1 MTTHQFFP
9 ACPPF
14 VNTVYGHSLADLA
27 KQRTMNSLE
36 LPPRSVE
43 RVVLESSF
51 WTIMAT
57 AGFLGNILVCIAFY
71 RNPVLRKITPI
82 YIVALAI
89 TDILNFLTNGIFVE
103 VTLITGGWQFGDAG
117 CFVGAFSSI
126 FLVYASI
133 STMSL
138 IAINR
143 YIRVTRPGLFQSLFA
158 TTPSILI
165 VVCLWFIESMIVLLP
180 FVIGRTKFLF
190 NSGYAVCVPSFQDK
204 FTIYTMI
211 THVSFITASLLIVP
225 ACYYK
230 VHRALKQVSAQVPQI
245 SQQLQVGL
253 AAEEAQSA
261 QQEEDQA
268 NQQPEEDPEAIIQLK
283 EESKVACQQGS
294 VSLNKKCPPPK
305 NGMPHLQEPQGVRSP
320 QEDVRYSKRKATKKV
335 QTTHPQERRPP
346 NAPGNKRRK
355 TLDKSHPQE
364 QTATNHQNDLQES
377 YQQHIPQN
385 THRDQAPKQEPQA
398 QQLPKSPNYKRKG
411 PLSNQLE
418 FPAQDTYRA
427 QVPQGTRKGNENKET
442 QPEEQP
448 AFQRA
453 NEPHVGHDGE
463 SVLKAKEV
471 KITKMMF
478 AIVLAF
484 TLIWIPLFCIVL
496 LTRITLGTLPRDV
509 VMLVSYG
516 VNFSSLIN
524 PVLYAVVNRS
534 YRKEFKFI
542 LWNIIF
548 YFSDCLERC
557 ECGCM

>member
-1 MTTHQFFP
+1 
-9 ACPPF
+9 
-14 VNTVYGHSLADLA
+14 
-27 KQRTMNSLE
+27 
-36 LPPRSVE
+36 
-43 RVVLESSF
+43 
-51 WTIMAT
+51 MAT

-89 TDILNFLTNGIFVE
+89 TGILNFLTNGVFVE

-180 FVIGRTKFLF
+180 FVIGRTKFYF

-230 VHRALKQVSAQVPQI
+230 VHRALKQVSSQVPQI

-268 NQQPEEDPEAIIQLK
+268 NRQPEEDPEAIIQLK

-335 QTTHPQERRPP
+335 QTEQQIPHPLQDTKHQSLAPWATTHPQERHPP

-355 TLDKSHPQE
+355 TLDKIHQQE

-385 THRDQAPKQEPQA
+385 THRDQAPEQEPQV
-398 QQLPKSPNYKRKG
+398 QQLPKSTNYNRKG
-411 PLSNQLE
+411 SLSNQLE

-448 AFQRA
+448 AFQQA

-548 YFSDCLERC
+548 YFSDCLDRC
-557 ECGCM
+557 EFCM

>member
-1 MTTHQFFP
+1 
-9 ACPPF
+9 
-14 VNTVYGHSLADLA
+14 
-27 KQRTMNSLE
+27 MNSLE

-143 YIRVTRPGLFQSLFA
+143 YIRVTRPSLFQCLFA

-165 VVCLWFIESMIVLLP
+165 VVCLWFMESMIVLLP
-180 FVIGRTKFLF
+180 FVIGRTKFFF

-230 VHRALKQVSAQVPQI
+230 VHRALKQVSAQVSQI
-245 SQQLQVGL
+245 RHQLQKSLV
-253 AAEEAQSA
+253 AEEAQSA

-283 EESKVACQQGS
+283 EESKVACQHGS

-305 NGMPHLQEPQGVRSP
+305 NAMPHLKELQEMPSP
-320 QEDVRYSKRKATKKV
+320 QKDVPYSKGKGTNKVQRKAQTVHPLQDTKHQSLV
-335 QTTHPQERRPP
+335 PWATTHPQQRHPP
-346 NAPGNKRRK
+346 NTAGNKRCK
-355 TLDKSHPQE
+355 TLDKIHPQE
-364 QTATNHQNDLQES
+364 QTATNHQNDQQES
-377 YQQHIPQN
+377 HQTQISQN
-385 THRDQAPKQEPQA
+385 THRDQAPELEPQA
-398 QQLPKSPNYKRKG
+398 RQLPKSSNYKRNG

-418 FPAQDTYRA
+418 LPGQGIYRA
-427 QVPQGTRKGNENKET
+427 QVPQGTRKRNKNKET
-442 QPEEQP
+442 QPEDRP
-448 AFQRA
+448 AFQKA
-453 NEPHVGHDGE
+453 NNPQVGHDGE

-509 VMLVSYG
+509 MMLVSYG

-557 ECGCM
+557 ECCM

>member
-1 MTTHQFFP
+1 
-9 ACPPF
+9 
-14 VNTVYGHSLADLA
+14 
-27 KQRTMNSLE
+27 MNSLE

-133 STMSL
+133 TTMSL

-180 FVIGRTKFLF
+180 FVIGQTKFYF

-230 VHRALKQVSAQVPQI
+230 VYRALKQVSSQVPQI

-305 NGMPHLQEPQGVRSP
+305 NGSHIYKNHRECEVHKKMFVTVRGKLRKKFKQSNRSP
-320 QEDVRYSKRKATKKV
+320 IRYKTPNINHSRHGLQLIHKNDTRLTLLATRDARPWIKFTHKNKRPRIIKMTYRSHINNTYLRTVTATK
-335 QTTHPQERRPP
+335 
-346 NAPGNKRRK
+346 
-355 TLDKSHPQE
+355 
-364 QTATNHQNDLQES
+364 HQNK
-377 YQQHIPQN
+377 N
-385 THRDQAPKQEPQA
+385 HRFSNSQS
-398 QQLPKSPNYKRKG
+398 LPTTTGKG
-411 PLSNQLE
+411 P
-418 FPAQDTYRA
+418 
-427 QVPQGTRKGNENKET
+427 
-442 QPEEQP
+442 
-448 AFQRA
+448 
-453 NEPHVGHDGE
+453 
-463 SVLKAKEV
+463 
-471 KITKMMF
+471 
-478 AIVLAF
+478 
-484 TLIWIPLFCIVL
+484 
-496 LTRITLGTLPRDV
+496 
-509 VMLVSYG
+509 
-516 VNFSSLIN
+516 
-524 PVLYAVVNRS
+524 
-534 YRKEFKFI
+534 
-542 LWNIIF
+542 
-548 YFSDCLERC
+548 
-557 ECGCM
+557 

>member
-1 MTTHQFFP
+1 MI
-9 ACPPF
+9 
-14 VNTVYGHSLADLA
+14 
-27 KQRTMNSLE
+27 SLE
-36 LPPRSVE
+36 LPPRSVG

-165 VVCLWFIESMIVLLP
+165 VVCLWLIESMIVLLP
-180 FVIGRTKFLF
+180 FVIGRTKFYF

-230 VHRALKQVSAQVPQI
+230 VHRALKQVSSQVPQI

-294 VSLNKKCPPPK
+294 VSLNKKCRPPK

-335 QTTHPQERRPP
+335 QTEQQIPHPLQDTKHQSLAPWATTHPQERHPP

-355 TLDKSHPQE
+355 TLDKIHPQE

-385 THRDQAPKQEPQA
+385 THRDQAPEQEPQV
-398 QQLPKSPNYKRKG
+398 QQLPKSPNYNRKG

-448 AFQRA
+448 AFQQA

-534 YRKEFKFI
+534 YRKEFKLI

>member
-1 MTTHQFFP
+1 
-9 ACPPF
+9 
-14 VNTVYGHSLADLA
+14 
-27 KQRTMNSLE
+27 MNSLE

-71 RNPVLRKITPI
+71 RNSVLRKITPI

-180 FVIGRTKFLF
+180 FVIGRTKFFF

-211 THVSFITASLLIVP
+211 THMSFITASLLIVP

-230 VHRALKQVSAQVPQI
+230 VHRALKQVSAQVSQI
-245 SQQLQVGL
+245 RQQLQQRL
-253 AAEEAQSA
+253 EAEEARSA

-268 NQQPEEDPEAIIQLK
+268 NKQPEEDPEAIIPLK
-283 EESKVACQQGS
+283 GESKVACQQGS

-320 QEDVRYSKRKATKKV
+320 QEDVRYSKGKATNKV
-335 QTTHPQERRPP
+335 QRKSQTAHQLQDTKHQSFVPWARPHPQERHRP
-346 NAPGNKRRK
+346 NTAGNKRCK
-355 TLDKSHPQE
+355 TLYKIHPQE
-364 QTATNHQNDLQES
+364 QTATNHQNDLQDS
-377 YQQHIPQN
+377 HQPQIPQN
-385 THRDQAPKQEPQA
+385 THRDQASELELQVW
-398 QQLPKSPNYKRKG
+398 QLPKPPKYKRNG
-411 PLSNQLE
+411 SLGNQLE
-418 FPAQDTYRA
+418 LPAQDTYQA
-427 QVPQGTRKGNENKET
+427 QVTQGTRKGNENKET

-448 AFQRA
+448 AFQQA
-453 NEPHVGHDGE
+453 NEPHVGHGGE

-557 ECGCM
+557 ECCM

>member
-1 MTTHQFFP
+1 M
-9 ACPPF
+9 
-14 VNTVYGHSLADLA
+14 
-27 KQRTMNSLE
+27 
-36 LPPRSVE
+36 
-43 RVVLESSF
+43 
-51 WTIMAT
+51 
-57 AGFLGNILVCIAFY
+57 
-71 RNPVLRKITPI
+71 
-82 YIVALAI
+82 
-89 TDILNFLTNGIFVE
+89 
-103 VTLITGGWQFGDAG
+103 
-117 CFVGAFSSI
+117 
-126 FLVYASI
+126 
-133 STMSL
+133 
-138 IAINR
+138 
-143 YIRVTRPGLFQSLFA
+143 
-158 TTPSILI
+158 
-165 VVCLWFIESMIVLLP
+165 
-180 FVIGRTKFLF
+180 
-190 NSGYAVCVPSFQDK
+190 
-204 FTIYTMI
+204 
-211 THVSFITASLLIVP
+211 
-225 ACYYK
+225 
-230 VHRALKQVSAQVPQI
+230 PQI

-294 VSLNKKCPPPK
+294 VSLNKKCSPPK

-320 QEDVRYSKRKATKKV
+320 QEDVRYSKRKAKKKV

-411 PLSNQLE
+411 RLSNQLE

-471 KITKMMF
+471 KITVMMF
-478 AIVLAF
+478 AIVSSIHADMDPTILYRPSDANY
-484 TLIWIPLFCIVL
+484 
-496 LTRITLGTLPRDV
+496 PRD
-509 VMLVSYG
+509 SPAG
-516 VNFSSLIN
+516 
-524 PVLYAVVNRS
+524 
-534 YRKEFKFI
+534 
-542 LWNIIF
+542 
-548 YFSDCLERC
+548 RC
-557 ECGCM
+557 DAGIVWC

>member
-1 MTTHQFFP
+1 
-9 ACPPF
+9 
-14 VNTVYGHSLADLA
+14 
-27 KQRTMNSLE
+27 
-36 LPPRSVE
+36 
-43 RVVLESSF
+43 
-51 WTIMAT
+51 MAT

-89 TDILNFLTNGIFVE
+89 TDILNFLTNGIFVA

-143 YIRVTRPGLFQSLFA
+143 YIRVTRPSLFQSLFA
-158 TTPSILI
+158 TTPSIFI
-165 VVCLWFIESMIVLLP
+165 VVGLWFIESMIVLLP
-180 FVIGRTKFLF
+180 FVIGRTKFFF

-230 VHRALKQVSAQVPQI
+230 VHRALKQVSAQVSQI
-245 SQQLQVGL
+245 RQQLQKRL

-268 NQQPEEDPEAIIQLK
+268 NQQPEEDP
-283 EESKVACQQGS
+283 CQHGS
-294 VSLNKKCPPPK
+294 VSLKKKCPSPK
-305 NGMPHLQEPQGVRSP
+305 NAMPHLQELQGMPSP
-320 QEDVRYSKRKATKKV
+320 QKDVPYSNGKATNKVQRKAQTAHPLQDTKH
-335 QTTHPQERRPP
+335 QSLAPWATTNPQERHPP
-346 NAPGNKRRK
+346 NAPGKKRRK
-355 TLDKSHPQE
+355 TLDKIHPQE

-377 YQQHIPQN
+377 YQPHIPQN
-385 THRDQAPKQEPQA
+385 THRDQAPEQEPQA
-398 QQLPKSPNYKRKG
+398 QQLPKSPNYKRKE

-418 FPAQDTYRA
+418 FPTQDTYRA

-448 AFQRA
+448 AFHQA

-557 ECGCM
+557 ECCM

>member
-1 MTTHQFFP
+1 
-9 ACPPF
+9 
-14 VNTVYGHSLADLA
+14 
-27 KQRTMNSLE
+27 MNSLE

-89 TDILNFLTNGIFVE
+89 TDILNFLTNGIFVA

-143 YIRVTRPGLFQSLFA
+143 YIRVTRPSLFQSLFA
-158 TTPSILI
+158 TTPSIFI
-165 VVCLWFIESMIVLLP
+165 VVGLWFIESMIVLLP
-180 FVIGRTKFLF
+180 FVIGRTKFFF

-230 VHRALKQVSAQVPQI
+230 VHRALKQVSAQVSQI
-245 SQQLQVGL
+245 RQQLQKRL

-268 NQQPEEDPEAIIQLK
+268 NQQPEEDP
-283 EESKVACQQGS
+283 CQHGS
-294 VSLNKKCPPPK
+294 VSLKKCPSPK
-305 NGMPHLQEPQGVRSP
+305 NAMPHLQELQGMPSP
-320 QEDVRYSKRKATKKV
+320 QKDVPYSNGKATNKVQRKAQTAHPLQDTKH
-335 QTTHPQERRPP
+335 QSLAPWATTNPQERHPP
-346 NAPGNKRRK
+346 NAPGKKRRK
-355 TLDKSHPQE
+355 TLDKIHPQE

-377 YQQHIPQN
+377 HQPQIPQN
-385 THRDQAPKQEPQA
+385 THRDQAPEQEPQA
-398 QQLPKSPNYKRKG
+398 QQLPKSSNYKRKE

-418 FPAQDTYRA
+418 FPTQDTYRA
-427 QVPQGTRKGNENKET
+427 QVPQGTRKGNDENKET

-448 AFQRA
+448 AFHQA

-548 YFSDCLERC
+548 FFSDCLERC
-557 ECGCM
+557 ECCM